1 MKLTHY
7 ITCNIG
13 RGPMT
18 ILNIEDN
25 NGKDMLRISPNA
37 KSNRII
43 RINSS
48 EMQTALDKEKL
59 LDVEH
64 NINKEIAYQ
73 IEFSILQ
80 WMTNEKIN
88 NISSI
93 RWEKNNA
100 KFFRTNAEAK
110 DWDASRYSL
119 ETEDLTSTGPRKKR
133 FMMG

>member
-80 WMTNEKIN
+80 WMTNE
-88 NISSI
+88 
-93 RWEKNNA
+93 
-100 KFFRTNAEAK
+100 
-110 DWDASRYSL
+110 
-119 ETEDLTSTGPRKKR
+119 
-133 FMMG
+133 